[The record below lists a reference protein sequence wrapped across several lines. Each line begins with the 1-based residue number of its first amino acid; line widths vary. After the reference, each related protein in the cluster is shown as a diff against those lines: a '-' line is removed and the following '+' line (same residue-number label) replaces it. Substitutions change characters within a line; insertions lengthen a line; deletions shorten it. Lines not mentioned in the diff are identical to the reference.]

1 MKSIDDGTDCRVPAA
16 IHDPAIP
23 GGIGDEIGDEIGQA
37 LNCRKLERR
46 T

>member
-23 GGIGDEIGDEIGQA
+23 DEIGDEIEQA